1 MMKRFEDITT
11 QLDQA
16 LNGIPFV
23 ELEISEEVIE
33 QVQIS

>member
-1 MMKRFEDITT
+1 MMKRFEDVIT

-16 LNGIPFV
+16 LNGIPFG

-33 QVQIS
+33 QVEIS